1 MSETDVPPAEPLRG
15 HDVEI
20 AKLKA
25 RAVQMGHWALGMVH
39 EGWTAFQR
47 GDLAAAQ
54 KVLDEDEKLDHFEE
68 EIEHE
73 TISFILLRHPAGG
86 DLRTAVAI
94 LKTATHLDRIGRL
107 GFDIARITT
116 PEVRPDL
123 PELRDHLSNMDI
135 LAESQVALA
144 LDALEHDKA
153 DLARSLLDRDDE
165 IDRTHRETNRV
176 AVRQLLFDPLSGQR
190 TSNEILVARHFE
202 RIADNACRVAELTIY
217 ALTGQRRSEYL
228 PRHPYLPYYLERP
241 SDIAPRPKASPA
253 PSAPGAAGAVDRSP

>member
-1 MSETDVPPAEPLRG
+1 MSAPEESSAGPPRG
-15 HDVEI
+15 YDLEI
-20 AKLKA
+20 AKLKHH
-25 RAVQMGHWALGMVH
+25 AVEMGHWALSMVH
-39 EGWTAFQR
+39 DGWTAFQR
-47 GDLAAAQ
+47 GDLAGAQ
-54 KVLDEDEKLDHFEE
+54 LVLNQDEALSKFED

-73 TISFILLRHPAGG
+73 TISFMVLRHPSGG
-86 DLRTAVAI
+86 DLRVAVAI
-94 LKTATHLDRIGRL
+94 LKATTHLDRIGRL

-116 PEVRPDL
+116 PSGRADL
-123 PELRDHLSNMDI
+123 PELRDHLQNMDI

-176 AVRQLLFDPLSGQR
+176 AIRQLLFDPLSGER

-217 ALTGQRRSEYL
+217 ALTGKRPSEYL
-228 PRHPYLPYYLERP
+228 PRHPYLPYYLEKP
-241 SDIAPRPKASPA
+241 GG
-253 PSAPGAAGAVDRSP
+253 PGASAGPR

>member
-1 MSETDVPPAEPLRG
+1 MNEAADPPPDTPRG
-15 HDVEI
+15 YDREI
-20 AKLKA
+20 AKLKQH
-25 RAVQMGHWALGMVH
+25 AVEMGHYALTMVH
-39 EGWTAFQR
+39 EGWNAFQR
-47 GDLAAAQ
+47 ADLTAAQ
-54 KVLDEDEKLDHFEE
+54 AVLDKDERLSKMED

-73 TISFILLRHPAGG
+73 TTAFILLRHPAAG
-86 DLRTAVAI
+86 DLRIAIAI
-94 LKTATHLDRIGRL
+94 LKSTTHLDRIGRL

-123 PELRDHLSNMDI
+123 PELRDHLQNMDI

-144 LDALEHDKA
+144 LDALEHDKP

-176 AVRQLLFDPLSGQR
+176 AVKQLLFDPLSGQR

-217 ALTGQRRSEYL
+217 ALTGKRASEYM

-241 SDIAPRPKASPA
+241 REIPG
-253 PSAPGAAGAVDRSP
+253 PSSTKPS

>member
-1 MSETDVPPAEPLRG
+1 MTETDGPPPDAPRG
-15 HDVEI
+15 YDLEITRLKQHAVE
-20 AKLKA
+20 
-25 RAVQMGHWALGMVH
+25 MGHWALSMVH

-47 GDLAAAQ
+47 GDLAGAQ
-54 KVLDEDEKLDHFEE
+54 AVLNKDDRLSQYEE
-68 EIEHE
+68 EIEHA
-73 TISFILLRHPAGG
+73 TIAFILLRKPAGG
-86 DLRTAVAI
+86 DLRVAVAV
-94 LKTATHLDRIGRL
+94 LKATTHLDRIGRL

-116 PEVRPDL
+116 PEVGKDL
-123 PELRDHLSNMDI
+123 PELRDHLQNMDI

-144 LDALEHDKA
+144 LDALEHDKP

-217 ALTGQRRSEYL
+217 ALTGKRRSEYL

-241 SDIAPRPKASPA
+241 GPNDTPGGPSGPPGK
-253 PSAPGAAGAVDRSP
+253 PSA